1 MPVLR
6 ILLPI
11 VIGLLLLATPAPAP
25 ARTAVPA
32 VSLGGPGPAIGIAD
46 QKPLMFGDPRFR
58 AFGFRA
64 VRVSVRWDVL
74 SDRVATA
81 QLDAWMA
88 GARTAGAR
96 PLVTFDRSPY
106 RPGYN
111 PSPAELAGTLR
122 ALRRR
127 YRGLSEFSTWNEANL
142 GKSPRIVARWWLA
155 LRRACPSCTILGAD
169 LIDHHDP
176 AGWAR
181 RFIRAAGRRPAVWG
195 LHNYTGMNR
204 FSNRSTLA
212 FMRRVPGRLWL
223 TETGG
228 LVMRNNGSQV
238 RFAAS
243 PQHAADVTSFIL
255 GRALRAQG
263 ARVRRVYLFH
273 WDTGPIAP
281 PTWDSGFVGPDDA
294 PRPALAILA
303 RALNVTLPSA
313 PAGQPAAP

>member
-1 MPVLR
+1 MLR

-11 VIGLLLLATPAPAP
+11 VTGVLLLAPAAPAY
-25 ARTAVPA
+25 AVAPT
-32 VSLGGPGPAIGIAD
+32 VSLSGPGPAIGIAD
-46 QKPLMFGDPRFR
+46 QKPLMFGDLRFR

-64 VRVSVRWDVL
+64 VRISVRWDVL
-74 SDRVATA
+74 SDRAA
-81 QLDAWMA
+81 AARLDAWMA
-88 GARTAGAR
+88 GARAAGAR

-111 PSPAELAGTLR
+111 PSPGELVSSLR

-142 GKSPRIVARWWLA
+142 GKSPRLVARWWLA

-181 RFIRAAGRRPAVWG
+181 RFIRAAGRRPAIWG

-204 FSNRSTLA
+204 FSNGSTLA
-212 FMRRVPGRLWL
+212 FMRRVPGRIWL

-238 RFAAS
+238 KFAAS
-243 PQHAADVTSFIL
+243 PQHAAAVTAFIL
-255 GRALRAQG
+255 GRALRGQG
-263 ARVRRVYLFH
+263 ARVRRIYLFH
-273 WDTGPIAP
+273 WDTGPFAP
-281 PTWDSGFVGPDDA
+281 RTWDSGFVGPDDV

-303 RALNVTLPSA
+303 RALNVTLPGVPADQPPA
-313 PAGQPAAP
+313 P